1 MASYKSRAPKP
12 EKLREDETLSSF
24 EAWRGNLEYYLALD
38 ENFAEFLE
46 ESFTWKPKSSDIHRG
61 LTDIPIKDEK
71 GAVISV
77 RTAAQ
82 RSKFLDICLGPG
94 FSFWKIWWGGTRFP
108 PHLGKLVGGEKFCR
122 FSVGG
127 ESAILQ
133 IYMMKTLIMTY
144 YML

>member
-61 LTDIPIKDEK
+61 LTDIPLKDENDR
-71 GAVISV
+71 ISTTV
-77 RTAAQ
+77 
-82 RSKFLDICLGPG
+82 
-94 FSFWKIWWGGTRFP
+94 FSFTYLLIT
-108 PHLGKLVGGEKFCR
+108 
-122 FSVGG
+122 SVGDN
-127 ESAILQ
+127 L
-133 IYMMKTLIMTY
+133 
-144 YML
+144 